1 MTAQHQVEPLQ
12 YARRAP
18 KVVAWLAGQWPKGAI
33 IFAIVLTFAWVTLL
47 VWAFNRMLDLF

>member
-1 MTAQHQVEPLQ
+1 MPAAL
-12 YARRAP
+12 RR
-18 KVVAWLAGQWPKGAI
+18 LPKGAI